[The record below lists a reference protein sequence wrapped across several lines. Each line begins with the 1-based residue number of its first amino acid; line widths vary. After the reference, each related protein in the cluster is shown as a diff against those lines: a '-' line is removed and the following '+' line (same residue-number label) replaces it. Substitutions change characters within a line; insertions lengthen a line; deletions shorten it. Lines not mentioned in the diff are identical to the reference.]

1 MHYFGRLRQPIYP
14 ANKICHVRS
23 CWLGINN
30 VCVCVTVCV
39 RVCVRTCVYFLVPI
53 ARVLSYRLEINVCV
67 GLRIL
72 VSSWRSVV
80 RSYRLG
86 IIVRACILALSLRS
100 VMRGLAGLES
110 KCVCI
115 LVPS

>member
-1 MHYFGRLRQPIYP
+1 M
-14 ANKICHVRS
+14 
-23 CWLGINN
+23 
-30 VCVCVTVCV
+30 CVCVTVCV
-39 RVCVRTCVYFLVPI
+39 RVCVRTCVYFLVLI

-67 GLRIL
+67 GL
-72 VSSWRSVV
+72 
-80 RSYRLG
+80 
-86 IIVRACILALSLRS
+86 IIVCACILALSLRS